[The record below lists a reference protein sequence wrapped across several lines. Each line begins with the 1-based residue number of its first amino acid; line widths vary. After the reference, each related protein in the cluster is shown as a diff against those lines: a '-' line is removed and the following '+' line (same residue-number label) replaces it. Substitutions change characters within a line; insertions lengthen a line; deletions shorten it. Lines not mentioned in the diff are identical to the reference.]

1 MTSERIFRIN
11 TSLLLSVN
19 DTTTFYLNL
28 EILWKARVNLE
39 YKAQSQSIPKQP
51 SNLFL
56 APLYTLSM
64 AIRLSSQQQN
74 SLLITKKERS
84 SEIIENLVPM
94 YRQYT
99 LDKTLWSAVF
109 KCNKRQSDLH
119 ANRVKES
126 NFKKERLT
134 TYDIYSPLI
143 VRFVCVQSILPSYV
157 A

>member
-1 MTSERIFRIN
+1 MLLFRPKFNLIRPLHI
-11 TSLLLSVN
+11 SFVALS
-19 DTTTFYLNL
+19 TFCFLIPFPRNY
-28 EILWKARVNLE
+28 
-39 YKAQSQSIPKQP
+39 SQSIPKRL
-51 SNLFL
+51 SDLFPT
-56 APLYTLSM
+56 PLCTRSM
-64 AIRLSSQQQN
+64 ALRLSSQQQN

-84 SEIIENLVPM
+84 CEIIENLDPM
-94 YRQYT
+94 CRQYT
-99 LDKTLWSAVF
+99 LDTTLWSAVF